1 MSAFEDFVQ
10 LELPKRPYLETDVS
24 TETVIVRRGL
34 GPRQLSSV
42 ALTDGQVLGK
52 VAGVLTG
59 VSIGAGATFKKYS
72 ETISV
77 ASSTWTITHG
87 QASSVFIAQAFDAAG
102 NVIIPDEIRT
112 TSSSVV
118 TVLFN
123 TAQTGSIKLIFLE

>member
-42 ALTDGQVLGK
+42 SMTDGQVLGK
-52 VAGVLTG
+52 VGGVLTG

-72 ETISV
+72 ETIAV

-102 NVIIPDEIRT
+102 NVIIPDEIQT